1 MTTCIDEL
9 IEMLRAELGN
19 ADPAERRD
27 IEVELE
33 LVIHDR
39 EIVMAE
45 QEGRVDIEPP
55 F

>member
-19 ADPAERRD
+19 VDPAERRD

-33 LVIHDR
+33 LALAER

-45 QEGRVDIEPP
+45 QEGRIDIEPP